1 MKTETENKSVCIF
14 RPIAKRYL
22 CIGGKLMCQ
31 YVHFSSPQ
39 ASSSHTT
46 STVQL
51 KCITIWQS
59 IIMVQL
65 AFLQIS
71 KLRRRWENDERG
83 RRQWDRD
90 EFGVAQM
97 NNRRMIM
104 ESWHNCHC
112 LPEIENCPL
121 CLVQETRSLF
131 IIRSRHISPKTDP
144 RFSGKRQAR
153 NTTSCVISGSKV
165 HPSVCVCVYLRM
177 FGDVSW

>member
-14 RPIAKRYL
+14 RPIAKMHWWEVDVPVCPL
-22 CIGGKLMCQ
+22 FK
-31 YVHFSSPQ
+31 
-39 ASSSHTT
+39 SSSFFVSHNKHSPTQVYYNLAVHYHGTIGIPSNFKITT
-46 STVQL
+46 TVG
-51 KCITIWQS
+51 K
-59 IIMVQL
+59 
-65 AFLQIS
+65 
-71 KLRRRWENDERG
+71 RRKR